1 VMNADGS
8 DDRMLG
14 KGTIQRWF
22 PDSRCMAYMA
32 PIDGGWQI
40 HVVDVVSGE
49 VTVLTR

>member
-1 VMNADGS
+1 MNADWS

-14 KGTIQRWF
+14 EGTIQRWF
-22 PDSRCMAYMA
+22 PDSQSPHGVYG